1 MNSNK
6 REFKIYSNWKLVAIL
21 ISASMNYHNKQI
33 RKETRRSNKDRPFE
47 SLKKGLG
54 VSKSITN
61 PVFIHG
67 ITDKR

>member
-47 SLKKGLG
+47 KRLG

-61 PVFIHG
+61 PVFIHR